1 MGHLGDRAAVLLAA
15 VREQRPLVHHLANF
29 VTMQAVASAT
39 RAVGALPVMA
49 MAGDDAE
56 EVAAAADVLVLNL
69 GTPTPERL
77 EVMLAAGRVATVRG
91 IPIVL
96 DPVGAGATRYR
107 TVAAGR
113 LLDELRVTVVRANP
127 GEAAALLG
135 RSGFVRGVESVESV
149 ESAESAAGSVVESA
163 GAGDAAA
170 LAAALARERGCVAA
184 VTGARDHV
192 ADADRVLVVENGHPW
207 LAAIPGAGCMVTGVI
222 GAFCA
227 AARSM
232 SDGAGPLLAAASA
245 LACFGVAAEV
255 AAGHARG
262 PGTLAPALLDAL
274 YNLTPEQLRQAARVR
289 EG

>member
-1 MGHLGDRAAVLLAA
+1 MAHLGDHAAVLLAA

-56 EVAAAADVLVLNL
+56 EVAAAADALVLNL

-77 EVMLAAGRVATVRG
+77 EVMFAAGRVATVRG

-113 LLDELRVTVVRANP
+113 LLDKLRVTVVRANP

-135 RSGFVRGVESVESV
+135 RSGFVRGVESVGAGESV
-149 ESAESAAGSVVESA
+149 AGSAVESA

-170 LAAALARERGCVAA
+170 LASTLARERGCVAA
-184 VTGARDHV
+184 VSGACDHV

-207 LAAIPGAGCMVTGVI
+207 LAVIPGAGCMVTGVI

-227 AARSM
+227 AARSVA
-232 SDGAGPLLAAASA
+232 DGAGSLLAAASA
-245 LACFGVAAEV
+245 LVCFGVAAEI

-274 YNLTPEQLRQAARVR
+274 YHLTPEQLRQAARVR
-289 EG
+289 EI

>member
-1 MGHLGDRAAVLLAA
+1 MVRLADQIAGLLAL
-15 VREQRPLVHHLANF
+15 VRERRPLVHHLANF

-39 RAVGALPVMA
+39 RAIGALPVMA
-49 MAGDDAE
+49 MAHDDAE
-56 EVAAAADVLVLNL
+56 EVAAAADALVLSL

-77 EVMLAAGRVATVRG
+77 EVMLAAGHVASVRG

-96 DPVGAGATRYR
+96 DPVGVGATRFR
-107 TVAAGR
+107 TTAAGR
-113 LLDELRVTVVRANP
+113 LLDELRVTVVRANA

-135 RSGFVRGVESVESV
+135 RRGLVRGVESVATMESV
-149 ESAESAAGSVVESA
+149 GETG
-163 GAGDAAA
+163 AAA

-184 VTGARDHV
+184 VTGEWDHV
-192 ADADRVLVVENGHPW
+192 ADAGRILVVENGHPW
-207 LAAIPGAGCMVTGVI
+207 LQAIPGTGCMVTGVI

-227 AARSM
+227 AASFAP
-232 SDGAGPLLAAASA
+232 DDAGPLLAAASA
-245 LACFGVAAEV
+245 LACFGLAAEI

-274 YNLTPEQLRQAARVR
+274 YHLSPDQAARAARVR

>member
-1 MGHLGDRAAVLLAA
+1 MTHLGDRAAVLLAA

-29 VTMQAVASAT
+29 VTMQAVAGAT
-39 RAVGALPVMA
+39 RSVGALPVMA

-77 EVMLAAGRVATVRG
+77 EVMFAAGRVATVRG

-107 TVAAGR
+107 TAAAGR

-135 RSGFVRGVESVESV
+135 RSGFVRGVET
-149 ESAESAAGSVVESA
+149 VESA

-170 LAAALARERGCVAA
+170 LAAAIARERGCVAA
-184 VTGARDHV
+184 VTGACDHV
-192 ADADRVLVVENGHPW
+192 AEADRILVVENGHPW
-207 LAAIPGAGCMVTGVI
+207 LAAIPGAGCMVSGVI

-227 AARSM
+227 AARSVP
-232 SDGAGPLLAAASA
+232 DGAGPLLAAASA
-245 LACFGVAAEV
+245 LACFGVAAEI

-274 YNLTPEQLRQAARVR
+274 YNLTPEQLRQAARIR

>member
-1 MGHLGDRAAVLLAA
+1 MLNDRASALLVAL
-15 VREQRPLVHHLANF
+15 REQRPLVHHLTNY

-39 RAVGALPVMA
+39 RAIGALPVMA
-49 MAGDDAE
+49 MWGEDAQ
-56 EVAAAADVLVLNL
+56 EVAANAAALVLNT
-69 GTPTPERL
+69 GTLAPERL
-77 EVMLAAGRVATVRG
+77 EAMFAAGRVAAVRG

-107 TVAAGR
+107 TIAAGR

-135 RSGFVRGVESVESV
+135 QSGLTRGVDSMGEVN
-149 ESAESAAGSVVESA
+149 AA
-163 GAGDAAA
+163 D

-184 VTGARDHV
+184 VTGAHDHV
-192 ADADRVLVVENGHPW
+192 AAAARVLVVENGHPW
-207 LAAIPGAGCMVTGVI
+207 LQAVPGTGCMVSGII

-232 SDGAGPLLAAASA
+232 PDDEGPLVAAASA
-245 LACFGVAAEV
+245 LACFGLAAEI
-255 AAGHARG
+255 AAGHSLG

-274 YNLTPEQLRQAARVR
+274 YHLTPEQLRQSARVR
-289 EG
+289 DIRCASIPACTS

>member
-1 MGHLGDRAAVLLAA
+1 MAHLGDRAALLLAA
-15 VREQRPLVHHLANF
+15 VREQRPLVHHLSNF

-56 EVAAAADVLVLNL
+56 EVAAAADALVLNL

-77 EVMLAAGRVATVRG
+77 EAMLAVGRVATVRG

-113 LLDELRVTVVRANP
+113 LLDELLVTVVRANP

-135 RSGFVRGVESVESV
+135 RSGFVRGVESVGS
-149 ESAESAAGSVVESA
+149 AGSAVGSA
-163 GAGDAAA
+163 GAGGAGDAAA
-170 LAAALARERGCVAA
+170 LAAALSRERGLVAA
-184 VTGARDHV
+184 LTGACDYV
-192 ADADRVLVVENGHPW
+192 AGAGRVLVVENGHPW

-227 AARSM
+227 AARSYA
-232 SDGAGPLLAAASA
+232 DGTGPLLAAASA
-245 LACFGVAAEV
+245 LACFGVAAEI
-255 AAGHARG
+255 AAAHARG
-262 PGTLAPALLDAL
+262 PGTLTPALLDAL
-274 YNLTPEQLRQAARVR
+274 YNLTAEQLRQAARVR